1 MKKQILEALKA
12 KFQDVS
18 ESILSRMAEIYAKTV
33 TTEAEVA
40 TTVEGVTLA
49 KLLEGYGDSRATE
62 AQRTAVQTYEKKHG
76 LKDGQ
81 KADGG
86 EPAKKPEP
94 DAQDANPDVPAWA
107 KALLDSNKALAEKLS
122 NIEGEKVTTTRKQK
136 LDAIIQKLP
145 ENLRKPYSRLP
156 VKDYTDEEFETLTT
170 EITTEVETIAKE
182 TTAKGAVFGRPV
194 TVGTQAADTGKKASK
209 EEVDAVVNS
218 LNV

>member
-1 MKKQILEALKA
+1 MKKQILEALKT
-12 KFQDVS
+12 KFPGVN
-18 ESILSRMAEIYAKTV
+18 ESILGRIADKLAQTA
-33 TTEAEVA
+33 TTEQEA
-40 TTVEGVTLA
+40 TTAVEGVTIA
-49 KLLEGYGDSRATE
+49 QLLESYGDSRATE
-62 AQRTAVQTYEKKHG
+62 AQKTAVQNYEKKHG

-81 KADGG
+81 KAEGG
-86 EPAKKPEP
+86 EPAKKTEP
-94 DAQDANPDVPAWA
+94 AAQDANPDVPAWA

-156 VKDYTDEEFETLTT
+156 VKDYTDEEFETLTA

-182 TTAKGAVFGRPV
+182 TTAKGAVFGRPA